1 MYISANKAIQIHYTL
16 KDATDEVLDSSQE
29 NEPFSFIQGTEDV
42 VVGLQDQLEGK
53 VAGDKFETIVA
64 PEKGYG
70 LRIVDKVHIVPLSSF
85 EADGDEKLVEGLQ
98 VRVDTGE
105 GVVLA
110 DVAKIDGEDVT
121 LDLNHP
127 LAGETLHFSV
137 EVVSVREATEQELS
151 DGQVCGSSCGC
162 C

>member
-1 MYISANKAIQIHYTL
+1 M
-16 KDATDEVLDSSQE
+16 LDHSEE
-29 NEPFSFIQGTEDV
+29 NEPLVFIQGKGSV
-42 VVGLQDQLEGK
+42 IVGLEEVLEGK
-53 VAGDKFETIVA
+53 MVGDKFEPIIP

-70 LRIVDKVHIVPLSSF
+70 LRNEEKVHTVPVSNF
-85 EADGDEKLVEGLQ
+85 QADGDEKLVEGIQ

-110 DVAKIDGEDVT
+110 DVAKIEGENAT

-151 DGQVCGSSCGC
+151 DGQICGSSCGC

>member
-1 MYISANKAIQIHYTL
+1 MNISANKAVQIHYTL
-16 KDATDEVLDSSQE
+16 KDDCGEILDHSEE
-29 NEPFSFIQGTEDV
+29 NEPLAFIQGKGSV
-42 VVGLQDQLEGK
+42 IVGLEEMLEGK
-53 VAGDKFETIVA
+53 MVGDKFEPIIP

-70 LRIVDKVHIVPLSSF
+70 LRNEEKVHTVPVSNF
-85 EADGDEKLVEGLQ
+85 QADGDEKLVEGIQ

-110 DVAKIDGEDVT
+110 DVAKIEGENAT

-151 DGQVCGSSCGC
+151 DGQICGSSCGC